1 MLDIKSKNNNIILRK
16 LETFPITLIIL
27 ICFLLTIT
35 YLETSTIINTYHI
48 IQRTSN
54 ELSNFKNEINNLDI
68 LENSDNPIYINYDFW
83 LKECAK
89 VANVSIY
96 NEFNNLKILSSKS
109 QKQLNELSKTFKLT
123 IKDIQYDDLVKYI
136 IIDKS
141 KKTFITNDIQDL
153 SLIEKNIE
161 RYKEQNGE
169 LFKYISSKG
178 KWYHI
183 TYDSN
188 ISPAY
193 KYLKNYSFNITN
205 SSRYVEAYWFPKE
218 YKITKQ
224 SKNVLSN
231 FMLNKRNSIKNNINT
246 AEMHLLNDKKSLNLH
261 IAKLGVI
268 ILLILSI
275 LYILFKLDLKNI
287 IENFKN
293 GYLYSSFTYI
303 INWFEN
309 RNTLFKI
316 IIYVFL
322 LSLTLL
328 IIAIFLF
335 SNCTSKFKL
344 ILFIWI
350 LFNICYTLPKF
361 IKFCLYID
369 KIHRG
374 TLEITNGNL
383 EYVIP
388 EIGDKKLSSLAQNI
402 NKLNKGFKVSIEDQI
417 KNEKLKSELV
427 ANVSHDLK
435 TPLTSI
441 INYTDILLK
450 KDIEEEKKEE
460 YLQILNRKSLKLK
473 TLIEDLFEVSKM
485 NSGKL
490 KLEKNKVNVVELLN
504 QSIAEYSDTDVYSSK
519 NLNFILNTFQPVID
533 MNLDGHRMS
542 RVFEN
547 LINNALKY
555 SLKNSR
561 VFVDIDNIKKGIK
574 IIFKNTSFYPL
585 DFDKKDILERFTR
598 GDKSRN
604 SNIEGNGLGLAIAK
618 SIVELHGG
626 IMYIDFDGDLFKVII
641 ELYY

>member
-1 MLDIKSKNNNIILRK
+1 MDIKSKNNNIILRK

-27 ICFLLTIT
+27 ICFLLIIT

-48 IQRTSN
+48 IQGNSS
-54 ELSNFKNEINNLDI
+54 ELSNLKNEINNLDI
-68 LENSDNPIYINYDFW
+68 LENSDDPLYINYDFW

-89 VANVSIY
+89 VANISIY
-96 NEFNNLKILSSKS
+96 NEFNNLKTLSLKS

-123 IKDIQYDDLVKYI
+123 IKDLQYDDLVKYI

-141 KKTFITNDIQDL
+141 KKTFVTNDIEDL
-153 SLIEKNIE
+153 ILIEKNIE
-161 RYKEQNGE
+161 KYKEENGE

-188 ISPAY
+188 GSPAY
-193 KYLKNYSFNITN
+193 KYLKNYSFNITD

-246 AEMHLLNDKKSLNLH
+246 AEMHLLNNKKSLNLH

-383 EYVIP
+383 EYVIS

-450 KDIEEEKKEE
+450 KDIEEEKK
-460 YLQILNRKSLKLK
+460 R
-473 TLIEDLFEVSKM
+473 
-485 NSGKL
+485 
-490 KLEKNKVNVVELLN
+490 
-504 QSIAEYSDTDVYSSK
+504 SIYK
-519 NLNFILNTFQPVID
+519 F
-533 MNLDGHRMS
+533 
-542 RVFEN
+542 
-547 LINNALKY
+547 
-555 SLKNSR
+555 
-561 VFVDIDNIKKGIK
+561 
-574 IIFKNTSFYPL
+574 
-585 DFDKKDILERFTR
+585 
-598 GDKSRN
+598 
-604 SNIEGNGLGLAIAK
+604 
-618 SIVELHGG
+618 
-626 IMYIDFDGDLFKVII
+626 
-641 ELYY
+641 